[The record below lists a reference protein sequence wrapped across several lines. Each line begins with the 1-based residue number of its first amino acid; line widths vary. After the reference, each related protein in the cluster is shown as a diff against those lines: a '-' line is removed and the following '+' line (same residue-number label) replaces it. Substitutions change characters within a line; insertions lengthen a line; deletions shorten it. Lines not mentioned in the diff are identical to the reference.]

1 MKFRGRL
8 HETVYPVCS
17 ILRTREKLEAYIRA
31 NKEGIGVRLRRN
43 WPLLALFFLVF
54 RSKRLA
60 ELANRESRETSSAKA
75 LVLADDSGL
84 EFPQFSNP
92 LKVARNFGD
101 GKIPDSGRSAWL
113 LTLLAYGFVEQ
124 RSVEAA

>member
-1 MKFRGRL
+1 
-8 HETVYPVCS
+8 
-17 ILRTREKLEAYIRA
+17 
-31 NKEGIGVRLRRN
+31 
-43 WPLLALFFLVF
+43 
-54 RSKRLA
+54 
-60 ELANRESRETSSAKA
+60 
-75 LVLADDSGL
+75 VLADDSGL